1 MVFTRSKIFL
11 ILFLTLLL
19 ASCSKPTQQYARERY
34 IVISKNLNIRLDPT
48 LLSSSIGVLS
58 KGDTIISL
66 AADKFWVMVKVGDQ
80 TGFIASEY
88 LQKLAP
94 LKPPLLLSFLD
105 KNSNVKSIYFWII
118 TIVFLFTWVY
128 LELRLVVYENRLKK
142 QYNINTKRV
151 SISPLIFFASAIL
164 TAILYLY
171 WKDQVVESL
180 FYNFSFLPKGMG
192 SMSWII
198 WVQFATI
205 IMGLIVDLISSIYI
219 SKVKFGL
226 YIFLFEQIIN
236 LTIFSIAF
244 FLTISIFIAAIIL
257 LVIFFAI
264 LYTFVM
270 TENSILLSKVN
281 K

>member
-1 MVFTRSKIFL
+1 
-11 ILFLTLLL
+11 
-19 ASCSKPTQQYARERY
+19 
-34 IVISKNLNIRLDPT
+34 
-48 LLSSSIGVLS
+48 
-58 KGDTIISL
+58 
-66 AADKFWVMVKVGDQ
+66 
-80 TGFIASEY
+80 
-88 LQKLAP
+88 
-94 LKPPLLLSFLD
+94 
-105 KNSNVKSIYFWII
+105 
-118 TIVFLFTWVY
+118 
-128 LELRLVVYENRLKK
+128 
-142 QYNINTKRV
+142 
-151 SISPLIFFASAIL
+151 
-164 TAILYLY
+164 
-171 WKDQVVESL
+171 
-180 FYNFSFLPKGMG
+180 
-192 SMSWII
+192 MSWII